1 MIVVKKKKHRTKTGS
16 SLLNWFGFLEGRGI
30 LGGTTTPSSPRDRL
44 SMATHLSR
52 KSKKGIDFALYLL

>member
-30 LGGTTTPSSPRDRL
+30 LGGTTTPPPLEIGSLWLR
-44 SMATHLSR
+44 
-52 KSKKGIDFALYLL
+52 I